1 MNLKSGRRMFLSKLN
16 SEIVKPAAH
25 LHSSTLDPLV
35 NKNKYSFHV
44 VLVGSKATFLY
55 NMFWFFFLCYL
66 LVCDLNKLRTVSLGA
81 MMAFFL
87 NFICKLL

>member
-66 LVCDLNKLRTVSLGA
+66 LVCDLKKIKNGVFRCHDGI
-81 MMAFFL
+81 FF
-87 NFICKLL
+87 